1 MTETTL
7 GAVVQAAVLADSATA
22 QPNSAQVGAKA
33 ANLGRL
39 LAAGHRV
46 PAFAVLSTDACARI
60 VAPVTDSIADLLAT
74 LDHTDPT
81 SLRSVSAAI
90 RALITTRTFP
100 DDIRAELDA
109 AVDALVE
116 PGLRS
121 TVREA
126 RTSAQPADAHHGNA
140 VVEHSATSP
149 GPESHSASETAGTH
163 NSVVGSG
170 GRVRLAVRSSV
181 SGEDSATDSFA
192 GQLDTLLNVAP
203 AGVAPAVL
211 DVLAS
216 AYSERSLF
224 YRAHRGLDNATIDC
238 AVLIQVLVDSAVSGV
253 VFSCNPQ
260 TGDPAEAVVSAALG
274 LGEGVVAGTVE
285 CDTFFVD
292 NASRTITSRVVADK
306 QSRVVAES
314 GSGTTIEQLADT
326 VATAAL
332 ADLQVLDLTA
342 TATGLAETF
351 GAPQDVEWAYDAD
364 GTLFLLQARP
374 VTATGARE
382 TIFDNVNVAESYPGM
397 SSPLTFS
404 ILRAAYEQVFRACHR
419 DFGATETIVE
429 RNAASLYPYLV
440 GTAHGRIYYNI
451 SNWYR
456 LFLQIPGM
464 EFAIEGW
471 EAALNIENRYQ
482 RPAAP
487 KRGMAR
493 VRMYL
498 LRLRVIAI
506 IAFGWLRLQR
516 RLRAF
521 FVELAAFT
529 ADLDH
534 RLAPETPERER
545 DPHALLEWM
554 ERCLHELVPAYSV
567 QIFNDFI
574 AQQMFHVVGLL
585 LEREG
590 LGEAE
595 AITLRNE
602 LFCGEEG
609 VDSVD
614 PVRSAL
620 TLTATVRDD
629 AALRELFEGPLAPP
643 QVWKAL
649 AQPGFTDFHAACLR
663 HIALFGDRTVDE
675 LKLETD
681 PLGEHPERL
690 VPMLRNYLRGGQ
702 NIDEMAARE
711 KLIRRAAE
719 DTAATVFRGKFGR
732 RMVFRFALARA
743 REHVKQ
749 RENMRLGRSRS
760 FGLVKRVFRE
770 YGRQMHAMGLLEAP
784 RDIFWLTYEEIAA
797 LTRGTAV
804 DTNAARTVAAR
815 KRDHEVWH
823 TEELPSR
830 IITSGI
836 AATTINDPSFDHPTP
851 TVTSGAVLRGIGC
864 APGRVE
870 APALVL
876 ATPDPDVV
884 IDGQILVASTTDPG
898 WVFLMVAAGGLV
910 SEKGSVLSHTAII
923 GRELGIPTV
932 VGVAGVTRR
941 VSSGDTLIL
950 DGKAGTATIVQEEGP

>member
-1 MTETTL
+1 MTGTTVSDTAL
-7 GAVVQAAVLADSATA
+7 AADATMA
-22 QPNSAQVGAKA
+22 PQVGAKA

-39 LAAGHRV
+39 VAAGYRV
-46 PAFAVLSTDACARI
+46 PPFVVLSAAACARI
-60 VAPVTDSIADLLAT
+60 LEPIRGSIADALDS
-74 LDHTDPT
+74 LDHTDPA
-81 SLRSVSAAI
+81 SLRAVSEEI
-90 RALITTRTFP
+90 RTIILAQPIP
-100 DDIRAELDA
+100 ADINTELDA
-109 AVDALVE
+109 D
-116 PGLRS
+116 
-121 TVREA
+121 VREIVD
-126 RTSAQPADAHHGNA
+126 RTSQ
-140 VVEHSATSP
+140 
-149 GPESHSASETAGTH
+149 
-163 NSVVGSG
+163 SG
-170 GRVRLAVRSSV
+170 ARLAVRSSV

-203 AGVAPAVL
+203 ADVSAAVL
-211 DVLAS
+211 EVLAS

-224 YRAHRGLDNATIDC
+224 YRVHRGLDNSEIDC
-238 AVLIQVLVDSAVSGV
+238 VVLVQVLVHSAVSGV
-253 VFSCNPQ
+253 AFSCNPQ
-260 TGDPAEAVVSAALG
+260 TGDPGEAVVSAAFG

-285 CDTFFVD
+285 CDTYFVD
-292 NASRTITSRVVADK
+292 TAVRTIVSRSVAEK
-306 QSRVVAES
+306 QSRVVVAAD
-314 GSGTTIEQLADT
+314 GSGTVIEQITALTDQALTEPQVVELVDT
-326 VATAAL
+326 AM
-332 ADLQVLDLTA
+332 
-342 TATGLAETF
+342 GLAEAF
-351 GAPQDVEWAYDAD
+351 GAPQDVEWAYDAE
-364 GTLFLLQARP
+364 GVLYLLQTRP
-374 VTATGARE
+374 ITATGARE
-382 TIFDNVNVAESYPGM
+382 TIFDNVNVAESYPGL

-404 ILRAAYEQVFRACHR
+404 ILRNAYEQVFRACHK
-419 DFGATETIVE
+419 DFGATDAIVD

-487 KRGMAR
+487 KRGLAR
-493 VRMYL
+493 AKVYL
-498 LRLRVIAI
+498 LRLRIAAI
-506 IAFGWLRLQR
+506 ITVGWLRLPR

-521 FVELAAFT
+521 FTELQAFT

-534 RLAPETPERER
+534 RLDPETPERER
-545 DPHALLEWM
+545 DPEALLEWM
-554 ERCLHELVPAYSV
+554 ERCLHELVPAYAV
-567 QIFNDFI
+567 QIFNDFL

-590 LGEAE
+590 LTESA

-620 TLTATVRDD
+620 ALAATVRAD
-629 AALRELFEGPLAPP
+629 AALRELFEGPLEPHE
-643 QVWKAL
+643 VWKAL
-649 AQPGFTDFHAACLR
+649 AQQEFADFRGACLR
-663 HIALFGDRTVDE
+663 HIVLFGDRTVDE

-711 KLIRRAAE
+711 KQIRRDAE
-719 DTAATVFRGKFGR
+719 RTAARLFHGKLPQR
-732 RMVFRFALARA
+732 LAFRFALGRA

-770 YGRQMHAMGLLEAP
+770 YGRQMHAAGLLEDP

-804 DTNAARTVAAR
+804 DTDAARTVATR
-815 KRDHEVWH
+815 KSDHERWRI
-823 TEELPSR
+823 EQLPSR
-830 IITSGI
+830 IVTAGI
-836 AATTINDPSFDHPTP
+836 AAVGINDPAFDHPAP
-851 TVTSGAVLRGIGC
+851 TGDSGSVLHGIGC

-876 ATPDPDVV
+876 TTPEPDVV
-884 IDGQILVASTTDPG
+884 VDGQILVAASTDPG

-910 SEKGSVLSHTAII
+910 SEKGSPLSHTAII

-932 VGVAGVTRR
+932 VGVPGVTRL
-941 VSSGDTLIL
+941 VASGDVLIL
-950 DGKAGTATIVQEEGP
+950 DGKAGTATIVQEHSS

>member
-1 MTETTL
+1 MNPTNT
-7 GAVVQAAVLADSATA
+7 GAVVPAATLAARPDAA
-22 QPNSAQVGAKA
+22 PEHIARFGAKA

-39 LAAGHRV
+39 LAAGYRV
-46 PAFAVLSTDACARI
+46 PPFAVVTTEACAEI
-60 VAPVTDSIADLLAT
+60 LAPTADGIADLLGT
-74 LDHTDPT
+74 LDHTDPA
-81 SLRSVSAAI
+81 SLRSVSAAV
-90 RALITTRTFP
+90 RGLILGVSLP
-100 DDIRAELDA
+100 DQVAAELDA
-109 AVDALVE
+109 AIAEWSD
-116 PGLRS
+116 
-121 TVREA
+121 
-126 RTSAQPADAHHGNA
+126 
-140 VVEHSATSP
+140 
-149 GPESHSASETAGTH
+149 GP
-163 NSVVGSG
+163 
-170 GRVRLAVRSSV
+170 VRLAVRSSV

-192 GQLDTLLNVAP
+192 GQLDTVLNVAP
-203 AGVAPAVL
+203 SDVPRAIL
-211 DVLAS
+211 EVLAS

-224 YRAHRGLDNATIDC
+224 YRAHRGLDNGGVDC
-238 AVLIQVLVDSAVSGV
+238 AVLVQVLVDSAVSGV

-260 TGDPAEAVVSAALG
+260 TGDPAESVVSAALG

-285 CDTFFVD
+285 CDTYFVD
-292 NASRTITSRVVADK
+292 NASGAVVSRTVVDKRSRVVAD
-306 QSRVVAES
+306 S
-314 GSGTTIEQLADT
+314 GSGTAVAEIAGGSAEPALTDERIVELAR
-326 VATAAL
+326 TAGAL
-332 ADLQVLDLTA
+332 AEA
-342 TATGLAETF
+342 F
-351 GAPQDVEWAYDAD
+351 GGPQDVEWAYDAD

-382 TIFDNVNVAESYPGM
+382 TIFDNVNVAESYPGL

-419 DFGATETIVE
+419 DFGATGAIVD

-487 KRGMAR
+487 KRGVARLRMYALR
-493 VRMYL
+493 VR
-498 LRLRVIAI
+498 VFAI
-506 IAFGWLRLQR
+506 IASGWVRLPQ

-521 FVELAAFT
+521 FTELAAFT
-529 ADLDH
+529 ADLDR
-534 RLAPETPERER
+534 RLSPDTPERER
-545 DPHALLEWM
+545 DPEALLQWM

-567 QIFNDFI
+567 QIFNDFL
-574 AQQMFHVVGLL
+574 AQQLFHVVGLL
-585 LEREG
+585 LEGQG
-590 LGEAE
+590 LEPTE

-620 TLTATVRDD
+620 ALTATIRDD
-629 AALRELFEGPLAPP
+629 AALRALFEGPLDAHA
-643 QVWKAL
+643 VWKTL
-649 AQPGFTDFHAACLR
+649 EQREFAAFRAAYLR

-711 KLIRRAAE
+711 KAIRREAE
-719 DTAATVFRGKFGR
+719 ATAATLFRDSFPR
-732 RMVFRFALARA
+732 RVAFRLALSRA

-770 YGRQMHAMGLLEAP
+770 FGKQMHGAGLLNDP

-804 DTNAARTVAAR
+804 DTDAARIVATR
-815 KRDHEVWH
+815 KADHERWRAV
-823 TEELPSR
+823 ELPTR
-830 IITSGI
+830 IVTTGI
-836 AATTINDPSFDHPTP
+836 AAATIDDPAFDTP
-851 TVTSGAVLRGIGC
+851 NPAVDATAQTVLRGIGC

-876 ATPDPDVV
+876 GTPDPEVE

-932 VGVAGVTRR
+932 VGVPGVTRLVATGDR
-941 VSSGDTLIL
+941 VVL
-950 DGKAGTATIVQEEGP
+950 DGRAGTATIVHEDKE